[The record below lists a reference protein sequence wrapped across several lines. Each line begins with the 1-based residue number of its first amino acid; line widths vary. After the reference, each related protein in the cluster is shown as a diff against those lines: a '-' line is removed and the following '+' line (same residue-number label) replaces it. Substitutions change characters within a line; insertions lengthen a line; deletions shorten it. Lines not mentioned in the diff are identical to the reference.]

1 MIDVPKPAPPKQR
14 LTVYVD
20 GFNLYHGIH
29 DWTGRRLL
37 WLDLHALAQSL
48 RPHQMLVGVK
58 YFTAPV
64 LDDPGAQSRQA
75 HYIEGLTKLHRT
87 VEVVNGRYERKPMEC
102 LRCQATW
109 TSYEEKETD
118 VNIATRIVADAYTGS
133 SDSIIV
139 VSGDSDLAP
148 AVRVAR
154 KANPRLFVAAAFP
167 PRRFSQELKD
177 LMPASFHI
185 GRSKVTKSQL
195 PETFEAEGKT
205 FQRPTSWN

>member
-20 GFNLYHGIH
+20 GFNLYHGLH
-29 DWTGRRLL
+29 DWAGRRLL
-37 WLDLHALAQSL
+37 WLDLHVLAQSL
-48 RPHQMLVGVK
+48 RPLQRLTALK

-75 HYIEGLTKLHRT
+75 HYIEGLTKLRPT
-87 VEVVNGRYERKPMEC
+87 VEVVQGRYERKPMEC
-102 LRCQATW
+102 RDCGSTW

-118 VNIATRIVADAYTGS
+118 VNIATRIVADAYAGS
-133 SDSIIV
+133 SDSIII

-154 KANPRLFVAAAFP
+154 NANPRLFVAAAFP
-167 PRRFSQELKD
+167 PERFSRELKD
-177 LMPASFHI
+177 LMPSSFHI
-185 GRSKVTKSQL
+185 ARSKINQAQL
-195 PETFEAEGKT
+195 PDAFDAGGKT
-205 FQRPTSWN
+205 FQRPSRWC